1 MDAGQALSVLLD
13 VLLTSALVSAPML
26 ITILVVG
33 LVISI
38 LQVATQI
45 QEMTLT
51 YVPKLIALILV
62 AMLLG
67 SWMLSTLV
75 EFARRMFGN
84 IAGF

>member
-13 VLLTSALVSAPML
+13 LLMTSAMVSAPML

-75 EFARRMFGN
+75 EFTRRMFGN

>member
-13 VLLTSALVSAPML
+13 LLMTSAMVSAPML

-75 EFARRMFGN
+75 EFTRRMFGN
-84 IAGF
+84 IADF